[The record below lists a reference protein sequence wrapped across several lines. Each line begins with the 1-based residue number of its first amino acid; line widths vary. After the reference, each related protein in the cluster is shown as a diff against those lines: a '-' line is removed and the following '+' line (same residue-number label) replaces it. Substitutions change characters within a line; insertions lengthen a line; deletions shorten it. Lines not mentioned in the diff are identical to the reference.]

1 MPELEHEIHRLRDQV
16 GDMSDRLIRMEVRL
30 AEVCKDVERQEAKDQ
45 RVPILLLGAISAASG
60 AISVLF
66 QLWITR
72 GP

>member
-1 MPELEHEIHRLRDQV
+1 
-16 GDMSDRLIRMEVRL
+16 MSDRLIRMEVRL